1 VRVWM
6 SVRMTAVSHGCWASR
21 LVAQE
26 RTQVVG
32 KGRLTRSGMEAS
44 AAALASSVACNP
56 ARRAAM
62 GGCVSSNVRD
72 HTARGTDRSTLHA
85 VDTGTVLEEGG
96 RRQSKAIV
104 IVGRSSTTGRECH
117 SK

>member
-56 ARRAAM
+56 AQRAAM
-62 GGCVSSNVRD
+62 GGCVSYNVRD

-96 RRQSKAIV
+96 RRERAKREV
-104 IVGRSSTTGRECH
+104 IVGRSSTTG
-117 SK
+117 